1 MAGYRGRL
9 GRHFSQEKRL
19 RWHIDYLLQEAEP
32 VGAFLVHGGAGME
45 CSLSRLLSS
54 LDGSE
59 PVEGFGSSDCSCIS
73 HLYRID
79 ESSIPS
85 LTGEIGKLSWRM
97 APPPEND

>member
-45 CSLSRLLSS
+45 CS
-54 LDGSE
+54 
-59 PVEGFGSSDCSCIS
+59 CIS